1 MADVL
6 TKQDGAILRVT
17 LNQPDR
23 GNAVSDEMVAE
34 LTGIIEGAEKNSD
47 IVVLRGAGKDF
58 CIGRAVMGSTPKQDP
73 DALERR
79 NFSDVV
85 FNCYGA
91 MRNARIPIIAVVQGR
106 ALGFGCA
113 IAAACDITLASDQA
127 VFQVP
132 EMAHNIL
139 PTMVMSSFVD
149 RVPRK
154 AMSYLVYSQ
163 AEITPERALSFGIV
177 SDVVPAA
184 KLDAAVDTLCAAIL
198 KAPRPAIYGVKEY
211 VKTAPDM
218 AVFGAVEFARNL
230 HATVNSSHEMRRKH

>member
-1 MADVL
+1 MPDIL
-6 TKQDGAILRVT
+6 TKQDGQILHVT

-23 GNAVSDEMVAE
+23 GNAVSDGMVAE
-34 LTGIIEGAEKNSD
+34 LTGIIAGADKAASV
-47 IVVLRGAGKDF
+47 VVLRGAGADF
-58 CIGRAVMGSTPKQDP
+58 CVGRATMGQRPATEP
-73 DALERR
+73 DAFERR
-79 NFSDVV
+79 TFSDVV
-85 FNCYGA
+85 FDCYGA
-91 MRNARIPIIAVVQGR
+91 MRNAKIPIIAVVQGR

-113 IAAACDITLASDQA
+113 IAAACDITLASDKA
-127 VFQVP
+127 IFQVP

-163 AEITPERALSFGIV
+163 AEIGPERALSFGIV
-177 SDVVPAA
+177 SDVIPTA
-184 KLDAAVDTLCAAIL
+184 KLEAAVETVCAAIL

-230 HATVNSSHEMRRKH
+230 HATVNSSGEMRRKH